1 MKKLLIIEDDTSIRE
16 NFCEIFNEE
25 GYNVAGASCGKEGI
39 ELTASFQPDLIICD
53 IMMPG
58 MDGFEVKEILSRDKK
73 TSIIPF
79 IYLTART
86 DIRDVQRAMEL
97 GADDY
102 ITKPIGALK
111 LLSLVA
117 KRLQRIEELKRN
129 NDEIKI

>member
-25 GYNVAGASCGKEGI
+25 GYNVAGVGGKEGI

-58 MDGFEVKEILSRDKK
+58 MDGFEVKDILSRDKK

-79 IYLTART
+79 IYLTARKT
-86 DIRDVQRAMEL
+86 
-97 GADDY
+97 
-102 ITKPIGALK
+102 
-111 LLSLVA
+111 
-117 KRLQRIEELKRN
+117 
-129 NDEIKI
+129 